1 MPYVDPEKNRIYQR
15 EYQRR
20 RRAGIVKPSVNT
32 LTDADIINAAAI
44 RDMIGEQMTIVRTTE
59 ADPFVKA
66 RCIAYL
72 AAVALRA
79 VETADLEQRITE
91 LEKIQGAIR

>member
-1 MPYVDPEKNRIYQR
+1 MPYADPEKNRSYQR

-32 LTDADIINAAAI
+32 LTDTDIITAQRI
-44 RDMIGEQMTIVRTTE
+44 RDMIGEQMAIVRNAE

-79 VETADLEQRITE
+79 VETADLEQRITD
-91 LEKIQGAIR
+91 LEKLQGAIR